1 MFLINPYAFGVCRKY
16 FTSAKLLL
24 GHVKFHLPA
33 NPSPESKFKDEK
45 HEVEKS
51 SLDLQKR
58 YKCQFCNL
66 SFPTLPQLKV
76 HISIVHTD
84 KIFESKF
91 SEIRFEENQNTEKK
105 DIIEGILS
113 QREWFTKVR

>member
-1 MFLINPYAFGVCRKY
+1 MLLINPYACGVCRKS
-16 FTSAKLLL
+16 FISAKLLL
-24 GHVKFHLPA
+24 GHKFHLPA

-91 SEIRFEENQNTEKK
+91 SEIRFEENQNTEEK
-105 DIIEGILS
+105 DISEGIVS

>member
-1 MFLINPYAFGVCRKY
+1 MLLINPYACGVCRKS
-16 FTSAKLLL
+16 FTSAKSLL
-24 GHVKFHLPA
+24 GHVKIHLPA

-84 KIFESKF
+84 QIF
-91 SEIRFEENQNTEKK
+91 SEIRFEEKQNTEEKK
-105 DIIEGILS
+105 DSIQDIVKFIYS
-113 QREWFTKVR
+113 

>member
-84 KIFESKF
+84 QIF
-91 SEIRFEENQNTEKK
+91 SEIRFEEKQNTEEKK
-105 DIIEGILS
+105 DSIQDIVKFIYS
-113 QREWFTKVR
+113 